1 MEIGQNTNNTD
12 TQLFEKGSGMR
23 CFHFYIFWRKSGQ
36 TINFKFKSTFCFKC
50 PFYSSDLHSGGLHEK
65 PSVSL
70 KTDSTHLTKQM
81 MQMIIAHNN
90 NVAHNHDSDNGLKMT
105 ELLCI

>member
-1 MEIGQNTNNTD
+1 MFVFGQI
-12 TQLFEKGSGMR
+12 LEKVQIYI
-23 CFHFYIFWRKSGQ
+23 YIFKR
-36 TINFKFKSTFCFKC
+36 
-50 PFYSSDLHSGGLHEK
+50 PFYSSDLHSGGLHETT
-65 PSVSL
+65 SVSL

-105 ELLCI
+105 EVLCIWHICVCVFLACNHFIY

>member
-1 MEIGQNTNNTD
+1 MFVFRQI
-12 TQLFEKGSGMR
+12 LEKVWPNSE
-23 CFHFYIFWRKSGQ
+23 FHIHIYIYIFKR
-36 TINFKFKSTFCFKC
+36 
-50 PFYSSDLHSGGLHEK
+50 PFYSSDLHSGGLHETT
-65 PSVSL
+65 SVSL

-105 ELLCI
+105 EVLCI